1 MFYTLL
7 FIIFC
12 LCNTFFYYK
21 NNFFARW
28 YVLYSSLVIFIE
40 TFFSILQKPVYTSPL
55 RFNAEFFNFDFYDL
69 TEEEVVLAIY
79 EICVSNNSTFADL
92 IITDVGKGLIL
103 LTVFIIPLTIVSVWE
118 NISIKDT
125 PFALILLLAVEFFLI
140 ISFSAF
146 DLLVFY
152 ISFESVLIPM
162 ILIVGI
168 FGGRPEKIK
177 ALYYLFFYTLCGSLL
192 LLMSLLI
199 ILNEQFNISSTLEQF
214 SWTLE
219 TQNFLWLFFFI
230 AFAIKIPSFPFH
242 IWLPAAHV
250 EAPTFGSVILAAL
263 LLKLGG
269 YGIFRFMLPFFNN
282 PFIIAKYW
290 PVVVLFAISSIV
302 YASLIAVRQI
312 DIKRIIA
319 YSSIAHM
326 NLIML
331 GLFSNTAEG
340 ILGSY
345 HLMLAHGFVSAS
357 LFFLIGV
364 LYDRTHTRL
373 LEHYNSIIT
382 TMPLFR
388 TCVLIA
394 TFANMG
400 FPGTYN
406 FIGELTVLI
415 GILKG
420 HFLVGIL
427 AGLGTIGAAFYSIVL
442 LNKLLYGYSN

>member
-1 MFYTLL
+1 
-7 FIIFC
+7 
-12 LCNTFFYYK
+12 
-21 NNFFARW
+21 
-28 YVLYSSLVIFIE
+28 
-40 TFFSILQKPVYTSPL
+40 
-55 RFNAEFFNFDFYDL
+55 
-69 TEEEVVLAIY
+69 
-79 EICVSNNSTFADL
+79 
-92 IITDVGKGLIL
+92 
-103 LTVFIIPLTIVSVWE
+103 
-118 NISIKDT
+118 
-125 PFALILLLAVEFFLI
+125 
-140 ISFSAF
+140 
-146 DLLVFY
+146 
-152 ISFESVLIPM
+152 
-162 ILIVGI
+162 
-168 FGGRPEKIK
+168 
-177 ALYYLFFYTLCGSLL
+177 
-192 LLMSLLI
+192 
-199 ILNEQFNISSTLEQF
+199 
-214 SWTLE
+214 
-219 TQNFLWLFFFI
+219 
-230 AFAIKIPSFPFH
+230 
-242 IWLPAAHV
+242 
-250 EAPTFGSVILAAL
+250 
-263 LLKLGG
+263 
-269 YGIFRFMLPFFNN
+269 
-282 PFIIAKYW
+282 
-290 PVVVLFAISSIV
+290 
-302 YASLIAVRQI
+302 
-312 DIKRIIA
+312 
-319 YSSIAHM
+319 
-326 NLIML
+326 ML